1 MTFVRTFTFRLT
13 SCYARSL
20 TSSSFGAYLIFLAY
34 LLTVSISNLLTFPT
48 YLQLGHFAD
57 RGEGF

>member
-1 MTFVRTFTFRLT
+1 MHARSPPRPLVRTV
-13 SCYARSL
+13 
-20 TSSSFGAYLIFLAY
+20 IFLAY
-34 LLTVSISNLLTFPT
+34 MLTVSISNLLTFPT